1 MSCGPKGSCKGGGSA
16 PTRAV
21 ASSEGTRIAQILASS
36 RKSMAA
42 EALSKAKAFSSGNAC
57 KNGSCGVPQLP
68 TLAIPPPPASILLSA
83 TVAQCNNYNDPRWG
97 VCVPE
102 SVRIARVQQRT
113 LDESTNQYDPDA
125 RFSMY
130 VRKFIAPCPPD
141 PAWYKNAG
149 DPILQGKNCPLP
161 NKPDNP
167 VLPG

>member
-21 ASSEGTRIAQILASS
+21 ASS
-36 RKSMAA
+36 A
-42 EALSKAKAFSSGNAC
+42 EALAKAKAFSSGNAC

-149 DPILQGKNCPLP
+149 KNCPLP